1 MADAVGAGGHDGAAD
16 APRVLA
22 DAAALAART
31 GAADERGA
39 VWRLAEP
46 ERHLDANVI
55 ALPPQGRIEQHA
67 GPAEDV
73 LWHVLAGRGTLETD
87 TGAIELREGA
97 LVWLPRGSRR
107 AVAAGDEGLRYL
119 SVHRRK
125 GGLSIGAPPAG

>member
-1 MADAVGAGGHDGAAD
+1 MADAVGHEGALG
-16 APRVLA
+16 APRVVA
-22 DAAALAART
+22 DGAALAART

-55 ALPPQGRIEQHA
+55 ALPPLGRIEPHD

-73 LWHVLAGRGTLETD
+73 LWHVLAGGGTLETD
-87 TGAIELREGA
+87 GEPVDLRAGAI
-97 LVWLPRGSRR
+97 VWLPRGSRR
-107 AVAAGDEGLRYL
+107 AVTAGEEGLRYL

-125 GGLSIGAPPAG
+125 GGLGIGARPAG